1 MQVELLSLV
10 SSEEAQ
16 SLNSAPV
23 MQLRG
28 ACFGIALSGSR
39 LVSAQ
44 AWETL
49 SSKLDHLQ

>member
-1 MQVELLSLV
+1 MELLSLV

-16 SLNSAPV
+16 HLNSAPAV
-23 MQLRG
+23 QLRG
-28 ACFGIALSGSR
+28 ACFGVALSGSG